1 MALCFCEGLKVVKK
15 HFYFS
20 YHIYTMGIYLLLV
33 PIVNFYLGSFLGGLR
48 LVACVFIGVGIL
60 VYRYWNW
67 GYDLSV
73 GDRCSLRE
81 FLIGMIPAQMIH
93 VLFYIVLY
101 LVFAFLWHYKL
112 FQIFPFGN
120 IATSTF
126 VLGSAY
132 LLIGSK
138 IYLMTINSFGCLM
151 ALLGISAV
159 IYILISYIC
168 YVLGVAFIE
177 RERRE
182 MLQGIQ
188 REKKAPFA
196 ERYRFVPL
204 LNILPL
210 FPFLRRHIFGIEY
223 KMRPAIL
230 LLIFLYIS
238 SLLYN
243 GLCVWLWSIFPNFYF
258 YYSLKIMGVYLLG
271 IIVSSIELHDKKY
284 E

>member
-1 MALCFCEGLKVVKK
+1 MEKQF
-15 HFYFS
+15 HFSF
-20 YHIYTMGIYLLLV
+20 HIYTMGIYLLLV
-33 PIVNFYLGSFLGGLR
+33 PVVNFYIGAFLGGLR
-48 LVACVFIGVGIL
+48 IVACVFIGVGIL
-60 VYRYWNW
+60 VYRYWSW

-81 FLIGMIPAQMIH
+81 FLMGMIPAQMIH
-93 VLFYIVLY
+93 ILFYVFLY
-101 LVFAFLWHYKL
+101 LIFAFLWQYKL

-138 IYLMTINSFGCLM
+138 IYSMSMTSFGCMM
-151 ALLGISAV
+151 ALLAVSAV

-168 YVLGVAFIE
+168 YARGVAFNV
-177 RERRE
+177 REHKE

-188 REKKAPFA
+188 RKKRAPFA

-210 FPFLRRHIFGIEY
+210 FSFLYRHFFDIEY
-223 KMRPAIL
+223 KIRPAIL
-230 LLIFLYIS
+230 ILICLFCLI
-238 SLLYN
+238 
-243 GLCVWLWSIFPNFYF
+243 
-258 YYSLKIMGVYLLG
+258 
-271 IIVSSIELHDKKY
+271 
-284 E
+284 